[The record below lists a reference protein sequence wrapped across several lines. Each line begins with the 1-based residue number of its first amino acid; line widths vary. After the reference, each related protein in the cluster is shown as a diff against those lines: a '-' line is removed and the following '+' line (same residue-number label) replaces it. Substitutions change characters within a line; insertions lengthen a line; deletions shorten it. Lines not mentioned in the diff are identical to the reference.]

1 MEGERKRSSLCISD
15 RRTGPN
21 PTFIFP
27 QSFELCNDTS
37 SSIVP
42 PFFSRPSPLSS
53 DKMSAAKQDGALAEA
68 RHWFA
73 QNKLKA
79 VGKEGRKEKQQ
90 RFECRRASDIASR
103 RPRGESQRPPPT
115 SPLSLFRPP
124 PPNLLIVP
132 PPPNP
137 PNLLIVPPPPNPPQ
151 PPGTFWASSVA
162 GVLAYQWSKPIPTN
176 LKIIHARV
184 AAQALTLGALAAAA
198 AVDFYEHKAELERVG
213 VRLEDVEKKVQKVHG
228 AEK

>member
-1 MEGERKRSSLCISD
+1 MPESKRHSLSPTS
-15 RRTGPN
+15 RRVTATAPHF
-21 PTFIFP
+21 TAFP
-27 QSFELCNDTS
+27 F
-37 SSIVP
+37 
-42 PFFSRPSPLSS
+42 PSP
-53 DKMSAAKQDGALAEA
+53 
-68 RHWFA
+68 
-73 QNKLKA
+73 
-79 VGKEGRKEKQQ
+79 
-90 RFECRRASDIASR
+90 
-103 RPRGESQRPPPT
+103 P
-115 SPLSLFRPP
+115 
-124 PPNLLIVP
+124 
-132 PPPNP
+132 P

>member
-1 MEGERKRSSLCISD
+1 MPESKRHSLS
-15 RRTGPN
+15 
-21 PTFIFP
+21 PT
-27 QSFELCNDTS
+27 
-37 SSIVP
+37 
-42 PFFSRPSPLSS
+42 
-53 DKMSAAKQDGALAEA
+53 
-68 RHWFA
+68 
-73 QNKLKA
+73 
-79 VGKEGRKEKQQ
+79 
-90 RFECRRASDIASR
+90 SR
-103 RPRGESQRPPPT
+103 RVTATAPHFTAFPFPF
-115 SPLSLFRPP
+115 LP

>member
-1 MEGERKRSSLCISD
+1 MPESKRHSLSPTS
-15 RRTGPN
+15 RRVTATAPHF
-21 PTFIFP
+21 TAFP
-27 QSFELCNDTS
+27 F
-37 SSIVP
+37 
-42 PFFSRPSPLSS
+42 PSP
-53 DKMSAAKQDGALAEA
+53 
-68 RHWFA
+68 H
-73 QNKLKA
+73 
-79 VGKEGRKEKQQ
+79 
-90 RFECRRASDIASR
+90 
-103 RPRGESQRPPPT
+103 
-115 SPLSLFRPP
+115 
-124 PPNLLIVP
+124 
-132 PPPNP
+132 P